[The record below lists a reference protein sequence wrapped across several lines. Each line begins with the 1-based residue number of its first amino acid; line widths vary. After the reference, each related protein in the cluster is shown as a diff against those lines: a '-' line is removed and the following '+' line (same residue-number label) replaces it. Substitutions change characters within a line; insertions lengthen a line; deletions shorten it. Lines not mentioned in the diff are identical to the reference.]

1 MEENQGAEEEDKEL
15 PSGQDSWFDEFL
27 EKEEISGFWIFME
40 GVLVRVSLL

>member
-27 EKEEISGFWIFME
+27 EKEEISGFSIFME
-40 GVLVRVSLL
+40 GALVRVSLL